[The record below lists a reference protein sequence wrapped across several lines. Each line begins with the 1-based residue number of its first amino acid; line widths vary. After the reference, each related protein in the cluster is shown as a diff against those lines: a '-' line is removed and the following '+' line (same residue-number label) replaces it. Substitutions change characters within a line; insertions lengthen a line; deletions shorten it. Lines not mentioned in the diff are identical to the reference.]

1 MRASSPWRSSSP
13 TSRSEASLAERFPK
27 DYWYKIWSTNLLE
40 RVKEEIKQFT
50 RDALIQTSGIW
61 MFDLIESCKVKTIFG
76 RAWLA
81 ETLKRYRTHLAVGL

>member
-1 MRASSPWRSSSP
+1 LHRAK
-13 TSRSEASLAERFPK
+13 EDLLAFRHFPK